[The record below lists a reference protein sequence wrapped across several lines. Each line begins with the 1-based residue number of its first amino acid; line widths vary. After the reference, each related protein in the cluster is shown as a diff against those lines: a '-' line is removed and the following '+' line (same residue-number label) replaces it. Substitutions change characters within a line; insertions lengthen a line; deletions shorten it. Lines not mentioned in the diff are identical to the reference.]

1 MLLWRSN
8 ADRGKIDELK
18 KEMTADYGHAHL
30 TEEANLNLETQQN
43 RQIFVRKAQE
53 KKSQQSGQIG

>member
-18 KEMTADYGHAHL
+18 KEMTADHGHAHL
-30 TEEANLNLETQQN
+30 TEDANLNLETQQN